1 MTEKGTTSPIGE
13 RSTVK
18 HMTVTGDRGD
28 RAGSADNAAQAGTS
42 QAGTSQAGTSQ
53 AGTSQAGGRLATAA
67 PPAAAAAAAEKTSGV
82 TDRSG
87 ADRNGADRVT
97 VRMPAD
103 GAYLSVL
110 RTATAGLAARLD
122 FTLDEIEDMRIAV
135 DEACAMLLTQA
146 IPGSDLE
153 CSFSLGQDEMTV
165 SVSVSCLA
173 PRIPSGDTFAW
184 TVLSALAGSVNAQV
198 GPGDVL
204 TLLLRKSRDSSR
216 SA

>member
-1 MTEKGTTSPIGE
+1 VTEDVAS
-13 RSTVK
+13 SS
-18 HMTVTGDRGD
+18 
-28 RAGSADNAAQAGTS
+28 AGQIVAADD
-42 QAGTSQAGTSQ
+42 
-53 AGTSQAGGRLATAA
+53 GGRDGRGNQEEARHNVATTARPVSQSDEA
-67 PPAAAAAAAEKTSGV
+67 VS
-82 TDRSG
+82 
-87 ADRNGADRVT
+87 DRVN

-135 DEACAMLLTQA
+135 DEACAMLLSQA

-153 CSFSLGQDEMTV
+153 CGFTLGQDAMTV
-165 SVSVSCLA
+165 RVSVRCLA
-173 PRIPSGDTFAW
+173 PRAPTGDTFAW
-184 TVLSALAGSVNAQV
+184 TVLTALAGSVDAQV

-204 TLLLRKSRDSSR
+204 SIVLRKGRDSSR